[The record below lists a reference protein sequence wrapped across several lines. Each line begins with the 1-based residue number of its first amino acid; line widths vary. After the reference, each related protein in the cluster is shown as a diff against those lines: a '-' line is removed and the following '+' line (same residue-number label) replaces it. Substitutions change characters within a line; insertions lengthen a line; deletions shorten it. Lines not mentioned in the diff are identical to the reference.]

1 MNKYEWSDDSKAKNR
16 KSIIFIWLSFFF
28 GVVVW
33 LIGFPVYQNTFVFWI
48 GIVLIGLPLVIFS
61 EAIGNFGLSNRY
73 VSRWPKIL
81 RIFFGVFW
89 VLLCWLVFILLIS
102 FLSTIVVPPVA

>member
-33 LIGFPVYQNTFVFWI
+33 LIGFPVYQNTF
-48 GIVLIGLPLVIFS
+48 